1 MIVVPMDIFRF
12 YYYSSAGFG
21 VSWITLMGKEMD
33 IIHMLRCHA
42 RYGIASPSSCRV
54 RIHIVIVE

>member
-21 VSWITLMGKEMD
+21 VSWITLMGKEWISYICLDVTLVMGSQAHLLVALEY
-33 IIHMLRCHA
+33 I
-42 RYGIASPSSCRV
+42 S
-54 RIHIVIVE
+54 